1 MPKLPQH
8 VDPNRRR
15 RSAVF
20 RDDGDQRG
28 QMRQLRGN
36 NMDEAESALYE
47 MEVDDPAGD
56 LDADY
61 DAIEEDRAL
70 DAAGLKDITYQEF
83 MKRADTARRLSE
95 EQDMSD
101 RAAKSFGRRPDKE
114 EM

>member
-1 MPKLPQH
+1 MSYKLAKRIATELHGDADALP
-8 VDPNRRR
+8 VDGAIFA
-15 RSAVF
+15 SDHYAVF
-20 RDDGDQRG
+20 TDVEFKYVYTD
-28 QMRQLRGN
+28 
-36 NMDEAESALYE
+36 
-47 MEVDDPAGD
+47 
-56 LDADY
+56 
-61 DAIEEDRAL
+61 EEDRAL

>member
-1 MPKLPQH
+1 MSREIAPPNG
-8 VDPNRRR
+8 VDPE
-15 RSAVF
+15 SPT
-20 RDDGDQRG
+20 
-28 QMRQLRGN
+28 MR
-36 NMDEAESALYE
+36 Y
-47 MEVDDPAGD
+47 
-56 LDADY
+56 LDTHD
-61 DAIEEDRAL
+61 IPRAL

>member
-1 MPKLPQH
+1 MRPAPAK
-8 VDPNRRR
+8 R
-15 RSAVF
+15 AVSVGLEF
-20 RDDGDQRG
+20 NEEEPHFERG

-56 LDADY
+56 FDADY